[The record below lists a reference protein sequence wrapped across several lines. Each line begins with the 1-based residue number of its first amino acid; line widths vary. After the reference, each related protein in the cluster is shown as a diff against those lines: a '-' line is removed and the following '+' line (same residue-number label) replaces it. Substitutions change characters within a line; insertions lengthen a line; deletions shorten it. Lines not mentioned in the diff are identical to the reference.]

1 MTTIKTK
8 IAVAAV
14 DVAASAGAFA
24 QQKAEGP
31 WMMRIRA
38 VNLNMDNKSSAGEGA
53 LTNALPANTIAA
65 SDKTIPEV
73 DFTYFFTKNIAAEL
87 ILTYPQ
93 KHTVNVNALAL
104 GNVGSFKHLPPT
116 LTLQYHFTPEADFRP
131 YVGVGVNYTKIS
143 SVNMSAGA
151 AGRLG
156 LEGSSTGGALQA
168 GFDYKLGNNLFLN
181 VDVKKIYIQSD
192 VFLNGAK
199 VSNLKLDPLALGVG
213 IGFKF

>member
-8 IAVAAV
+8 LAVAAV
-14 DVAASAGAFA
+14 ALATSAGAFA
-24 QQKAEGP
+24 QQKEGP

-38 VNLNMDNKSSAGEGA
+38 VNLDMDNKSSAGEGA

-116 LTLQYHFTPEADFRP
+116 LSLQYHFTGLQGFKP
-131 YVGVGVNYTKIS
+131 YVGAGVNYTKIS
-143 SVNMSAGA
+143 SVDIVAMVISVVFNI
-151 AGRLG
+151 R
-156 LEGSSTGGALQA
+156 
-168 GFDYKLGNNLFLN
+168 
-181 VDVKKIYIQSD
+181 IQ
-192 VFLNGAK
+192 
-199 VSNLKLDPLALGVG
+199 
-213 IGFKF
+213 

>member
-1 MTTIKTK
+1 M
-8 IAVAAV
+8 
-14 DVAASAGAFA
+14 
-24 QQKAEGP
+24 
-31 WMMRIRA
+31 
-38 VNLNMDNKSSAGEGA
+38 
-53 LTNALPANTIAA
+53 
-65 SDKTIPEV
+65 
-73 DFTYFFTKNIAAEL
+73 AAEL

-93 KHTVNVNALAL
+93 YQEIKSNGTKI
-104 GNVGSFKHLPPT
+104 GGFRHLPPT
-116 LTLQYHFTPEADFRP
+116 LTLQYHFTPEADLRP

-213 IGFKF
+213 IGFKPPKYLQSGDVVRMEIDGIGHIENPFK